1 VRERRI
7 HALRCAGSAQ
17 ILRGANV
24 LRCAGVVQIRR
35 ADASRSVVQGT
46 EMLMR
51 EAVLVEETVVG
62 EHRDIISESSR
73 WNLIAAAHKKQR
85 LGHGFGI
92 VRGGDGICY
101 SAMIFLFSVIPFF
114 RVGSAQ
120 LLCSLSIC

>member
-1 VRERRI
+1 LVLFSPSWILVRVVVEGHALRCTVRERRI

-17 ILRGANV
+17 ILREANV
-24 LRCAGVVQIRR
+24 PRCVGVVQIRG

-73 WNLIAAAHKKQR
+73 WNLMAAAHKKQR

-92 VRGGDGICY
+92 ARG
-101 SAMIFLFSVIPFF
+101 AMEPATVS
-114 RVGSAQ
+114 
-120 LLCSLSIC
+120 